1 MDQIELKILLSSIAL
16 ETTTLK
22 VKSSLEDIESK
33 HPGRKD
39 LIKSMSETLNDLEL
53 IRTSFVYLRQKYDV
67 GELINYNHT
76 DQIQTLKTKNE
87 SLKTE
92 LENIKKNLNL

>member
-39 LIKSMSETLNDLEL
+39 LIKS
-53 IRTSFVYLRQKYDV
+53 I
-67 GELINYNHT
+67 
-76 DQIQTLKTKNE
+76 
-87 SLKTE
+87 
-92 LENIKKNLNL
+92 